1 MINLKISAL
10 VDATEVLQKLAQ
22 KSLKAK
28 VAFQVSR
35 LLKEADKE
43 VKEFNDTRI
52 KLINKYG
59 EKDETGELKV
69 DETGNCRIPPE
80 SMTEFNNEMS
90 ELLNS
95 EIEINANKLNFDD
108 LGDVEFTPSEVIVLE
123 PFVEM
128 E

>member
-1 MINLKISAL
+1 MISLKISAL
-10 VDATEVLQKLAQ
+10 VDATETLQKLSQ
-22 KSLKAK
+22 KPLKAK
-28 VAFQVSR
+28 AAFQVSR

-43 VKEFNDTRI
+43 AKEFNDTRI
-52 KLINKYG
+52 KLIDKYG

-69 DETGNCRIPPE
+69 DENGNCRVPPE
-80 SMTEFNNEMS
+80 SINDFNAEMT

-95 EIEINANKLNFDD
+95 EIEINANKLNIND
-108 LGDVEFTPSEVIVLE
+108 LEEMEFTPSEMIALE